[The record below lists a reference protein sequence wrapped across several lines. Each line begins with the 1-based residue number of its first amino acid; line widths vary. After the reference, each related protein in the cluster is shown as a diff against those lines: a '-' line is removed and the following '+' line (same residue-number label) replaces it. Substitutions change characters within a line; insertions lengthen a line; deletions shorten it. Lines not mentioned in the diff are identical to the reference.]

1 MKSYETTLKE
11 LENEVKS
18 VIRADI
24 ENYQYSTLE
33 DFHFDQFNSD
43 YYIIGTYQAKE
54 WLTEKDVFNC
64 IEIVQEWE
72 REVFGELQSDIS
84 NAEKLASLV
93 MYAVGENVLFDMC
106 SDLDIEYHEDL
117 TKEDIKEIKKWV

>member
-1 MKSYETTLKE
+1 MKSYETTLNE